1 MIDNDTREW
10 FAKLLKE
17 ESELR
22 KGADTSLTTK
32 LDGLQSDVG
41 EVKLQVQTM
50 SKKLLGAKGLGLMLA
65 ILLAA
70 LGAAYPQ
77 AAAVVS
83 AIGSALSSSPA
94 AAAPV
99 K

>member
-1 MIDNDTREW
+1 MIDDDTREW

-22 KGADTSLTTK
+22 KGADSTLTSK
-32 LDGLQSDVG
+32 LDGLQTDVA
-41 EVKLQVQTM
+41 EVKFQVQTM

-77 AAAVVS
+77 AAAAVN
-83 AIGSALSSSPA
+83 AIGSALSSQPA
-94 AAAPV
+94 VAAPI